1 MVNVALFTF
10 AFTFAF
16 AQCEETCNGV
26 RNVKVIDDFESMA
39 RNPTRIGK
47 MGKVFSGQG
56 ILSRLE
62 KSGKS
67 YKILENS
74 GNFKKM
80 LYVIF

>member
-39 RNPTRIGK
+39 RNPTRTGK
-47 MGKVFSGQG
+47 MGRYFPVREF
-56 ILSRLE
+56 
-62 KSGKS
+62 
-67 YKILENS
+67 
-74 GNFKKM
+74 
-80 LYVIF
+80 